1 MSRFAA
7 CSSRSTFP
15 KAMLALILGLLST
28 AFLVAPI
35 FGQGSKDDYERMEQL
50 PERVRGKVFR
60 TGVAPKWLPSGDHL
74 WYQVRTG
81 PESFE
86 FVFADLQNER
96 REPLFDHAEVAKQL
110 SEASGKPVLPTSL
123 PIEIQKFSEDHMQL
137 WIKFAGQT
145 WRVNRDNSKVKAS
158 EIPETT
164 SSARPTLKQLRPS
177 VDKGDE
183 FELEFVNTSAGPLK
197 TIWIDR
203 GGQPVTYKTIPSG
216 KRYRQH
222 TFGGHVWL
230 VENEKG
236 QPVAL
241 FEANADSPEIRI
253 DGRSFVKIE
262 RPTPRNRG
270 AASSRN
276 SRGPRRE
283 SPDQKYRAVV
293 NDGQLSIQNLET
305 DAVLLDASPTN
316 ENQSWLDRR
325 FYWSPDSRWL
335 VAIEE
340 TRPDERTIYMV
351 ESSPKDQL
359 QPKLH
364 EMRYVKPGDAI
375 RTEKPR
381 LFDTSSGKE
390 IQVEDHLFENPWRI
404 NDYRWR
410 EDSSEFVFFY
420 NQRGHQAVRLLAIQP
435 ETGEVRAII
444 DETTDS
450 FVDYTNKVFRRE
462 IPETGE
468 IIWMSERSG
477 WNHLYLYDEAS
488 GKVKNAIT
496 QGDWVVREVDQ
507 VDLEKRQIWF
517 QASGMVP
524 GEDPYQ
530 IHFCRVDL
538 DGQNLVRLT
547 DGDGTHEIQYS
558 PNRRYLID
566 TYSRVDLPPV
576 TTVRKV
582 EDGRLICELERGDW
596 SPLLETGWKPT
607 IPFSAKGRD
616 GSTDIYGVIYLP
628 THFEESETYPVIEYI
643 YAGPHDSFVP
653 KRFHTQNQ
661 ARSMAE
667 LGFIVVQIDGMGT
680 NNRGK
685 AFHDVCWK
693 NLGDSGFA
701 DRILWMKAAAKAYP
715 QMDLTRVGIYGGSAG
730 GQSTLRGLLAHGDF
744 YKVGVADCGCHDNR
758 MDKIWWNEQWMGWPI
773 GNHYQEQSNVTQ
785 AHRLQGKLFLIVGE
799 LDRNVDPASTMQVV
813 DALIKAN
820 KDFDLL
826 VVPGGG
832 HGVGSRQYGMRRTRD
847 FFVRHLLGV
856 EPRHEQAIELTG
868 SER

>member
-1 MSRFAA
+1 M
-7 CSSRSTFP
+7 
-15 KAMLALILGLLST
+15 
-28 AFLVAPI
+28 
-35 FGQGSKDDYERMEQL
+35 
-50 PERVRGKVFR
+50 
-60 TGVAPKWLPSGDHL
+60 
-74 WYQVRTG
+74 
-81 PESFE
+81 
-86 FVFADLQNER
+86 
-96 REPLFDHAEVAKQL
+96 
-110 SEASGKPVLPTSL
+110 
-123 PIEIQKFSEDHMQL
+123 
-137 WIKFAGQT
+137 
-145 WRVNRDNSKVKAS
+145 
-158 EIPETT
+158 
-164 SSARPTLKQLRPS
+164 
-177 VDKGDE
+177 
-183 FELEFVNTSAGPLK
+183 
-197 TIWIDR
+197 
-203 GGQPVTYKTIPSG
+203 
-216 KRYRQH
+216 
-222 TFGGHVWL
+222 
-230 VENEKG
+230 
-236 QPVAL
+236 
-241 FEANADSPEIRI
+241 
-253 DGRSFVKIE
+253 
-262 RPTPRNRG
+262 
-270 AASSRN
+270 
-276 SRGPRRE
+276 
-283 SPDQKYRAVV
+283 DQ
-293 NDGQLSIQNLET
+293 
-305 DAVLLDASPTN
+305 
-316 ENQSWLDRR
+316 
-325 FYWSPDSRWL
+325 F
-335 VAIEE
+335 
-340 TRPDERTIYMV
+340 
-351 ESSPKDQL
+351 
-359 QPKLH
+359 
-364 EMRYVKPGDAI
+364 
-375 RTEKPR
+375 
-381 LFDTSSGKE
+381 
-390 IQVEDHLFENPWRI
+390 
-404 NDYRWR
+404 
-410 EDSSEFVFFY
+410 
-420 NQRGHQAVRLLAIQP
+420 
-435 ETGEVRAII
+435 
-444 DETTDS
+444 
-450 FVDYTNKVFRRE
+450 
-462 IPETGE
+462 
-468 IIWMSERSG
+468 
-477 WNHLYLYDEAS
+477 
-488 GKVKNAIT
+488 
-496 QGDWVVREVDQ
+496 
-507 VDLEKRQIWF
+507 DLEKRQIWF

-773 GNHYQEQSNVTQ
+773 GDHYQEQSNVTQ

-813 DALIKAN
+813 DALIKAD

-832 HGVGSRQYGMRRTRD
+832 HGVGSRRYGMRRTRD